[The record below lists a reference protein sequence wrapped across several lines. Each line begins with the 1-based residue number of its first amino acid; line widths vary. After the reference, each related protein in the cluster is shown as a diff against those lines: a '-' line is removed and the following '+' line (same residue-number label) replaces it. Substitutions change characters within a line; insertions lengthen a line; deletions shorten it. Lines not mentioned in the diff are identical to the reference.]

1 MKHARIGLLSVGL
14 AVLGACGPGDDAA
27 PGASVPEPVP
37 PPDERTRQTI
47 ARIENHLPPRIRVEG
62 APGWTLGER
71 MDRWNI
77 EAVSVAVIDDYRIE
91 WAKAWGV
98 ADRETGAPATTETL
112 FQAGSISKPVA
123 ATGALRMVELGML
136 DLDLPVDTFLTS
148 WKLPDNEFTELEP
161 VTIRRLLSHTAG
173 TTVHGFPGYA
183 PWEPVPTVPQVLDG
197 VPPANTAPVRVD
209 ILPGSQLRYSGGGT
223 TIVQLAMAD
232 VSGESFPAL
241 LDRLVLEPAGMVRS
255 TYENPLPEARL
266 TEAAAGYRRNGSAV
280 PGKRHTYPEMAAA
293 GLWTT
298 PTDLARFALAIQR
311 SLRGG
316 DGGVLSPETAR
327 EMLTPVQGTAGLGFF
342 IENREGGTYFQHGGA
357 DEGFQAL
364 LLASRDGGRG
374 IAVMANSD
382 NGGAIAS
389 EILRAV
395 ALEYGWPGL
404 LEAPVEAVRLSA
416 AELAAYAGRYAIG
429 PSQVARLT
437 VEDGEL
443 VARVSLQ
450 DFASRMYPLG
460 DDVFLSDELGARFR
474 FVRDAEGGI
483 AAIESVDRPGGDRW
497 PRLADGE
504 ILPVEQ
510 LDAGRTAEA
519 LAALEARVEQTGLA
533 GVIAS
538 EEAVN
543 QLGYALIEAGRF
555 QQSVAVF
562 RWNAER
568 HPDHAN
574 PWDSLADG
582 LLAAGDTAGALEA
595 YRQVLRAIPRD
606 SEADPDALA
615 NLERRARAGL
625 EAHADM

>member
-1 MKHARIGLLSVGL
+1 MKRACRPLSSIVLMGLW
-14 AVLGACGPGDDAA
+14 ACGPGDGAA
-27 PGASVPEPVP
+27 PDASVAEPVP
-37 PPDERTRQTI
+37 PPDERTMQTI
-47 ARIENHLPPRIRVEG
+47 ARIENHLLPRVRVEG

-71 MDRWNI
+71 MDRWNV

-91 WAKAWGV
+91 WAKAWGM

-148 WKLPDNEFTELEP
+148 WQLPGNEFTELEP

-197 VPPANTAPVRVD
+197 LPPANTEAVRVD
-209 ILPGSQLRYSGGGT
+209 ILPGSRVRYSGGGT
-223 TIVQLAMAD
+223 TIVQLAMTD

-255 TYENPLPEARL
+255 TYQNPLPEERL

-327 EMLTPVQGTAGLGFF
+327 EMLTPVRENAGLGLF

-364 LLASRDGGRG
+364 LVASRDGGRG

-395 ALEYGWPGL
+395 ALEYDWPGL
-404 LEAPVEAVRLSA
+404 LEDPVEAVRLSA
-416 AELAAYAGRYAIG
+416 DVLEDSAGRYAIG

-443 VARVSLQ
+443 IARVSLQ
-450 DFASRMYPLG
+450 DFASRLYPLG
-460 DDVFLSDELGARFR
+460 DDVFLSDELGGRLR
-474 FVRDAEGGI
+474 FVRDAAGEITGIEGAEG
-483 AAIESVDRPGGDRW
+483 PGSDRW

-504 ILPVEQ
+504 VLPVER
-510 LDAGRTAEA
+510 LDAGRTEEA
-519 LAALEARVEQTGLA
+519 LAALEERADQGGLA
-533 GVIAS
+533 AVVAS
-538 EEAVN
+538 EDAVN

-568 HPDHAN
+568 HANHAN

-582 LLAAGDTAGALEA
+582 LLAAGDTAGAVEA
-595 YRQVLRAIPRD
+595 YRRVLQAIPGD
-606 SEADPDALA
+606 SEADPEALRQ
-615 NLERRARAGL
+615 LEQRARAGIERL
-625 EAHADM
+625 DNG

>member
-1 MKHARIGLLSVGL
+1 MNRAWRPLLSIALTGL
-14 AVLGACGPGDDAA
+14 WACGPGDGAA
-27 PGASVPEPVP
+27 PADAGVEEVP
-37 PPDERTRQTI
+37 PPDARTMQTI
-47 ARIENHLPPRIRVEG
+47 ARIENNLLPRIRVEG

-71 MDRWNI
+71 MDRWHV
-77 EAVSVAVIDDYRIE
+77 EGVSVAVIDEFRIE

-136 DLDLPVDTFLTS
+136 DLDVPIDSFLSS
-148 WKLPDNEFTELEP
+148 WQLPDNEFTELEP

-197 VPPANTAPVRVD
+197 VPPANTAAVRVD
-209 ILPGSQLRYSGGGT
+209 ILPGSQVRYSGGGT
-223 TIVQLAMAD
+223 TIVQLAMTD
-232 VSGESFPAL
+232 VSGEAFPAL
-241 LDRLVLEPAGMVRS
+241 LDHLVLEPAGMMRS
-255 TYENPLPEARL
+255 TYRNPLPDARL
-266 TEAAAGYRRNGSAV
+266 PEAAAGYRRNGSAV

-316 DGGVLSPETAR
+316 EGGVLSPETAR
-327 EMLTPVQGTAGLGFF
+327 EMLTPVRENAGLGFF
-342 IENREGGTYFQHGGA
+342 IENHQGSTYFQHGGA

-404 LEAPVEAVRLSA
+404 LEDPVEPVRLSA
-416 AELAAYAGRYAIG
+416 TDLAGYEGRYAIG
-429 PSQVARLT
+429 PSQVAKLT

-443 VARVSLQ
+443 VARVTLQ

-460 DDVFLSDELGARFR
+460 DDVFLSDELGARLR
-474 FVRDAEGGI
+474 FVRDPSGDITGIEG
-483 AAIESVDRPGGDRW
+483 VDRPDGESW
-497 PRLADGE
+497 PRLGE
-504 ILPVEQ
+504 GELLPVEY
-510 LDAGRTAEA
+510 LDAGRTGEAIEA
-519 LAALEARVEQTGLA
+519 LEDRAEQTGLA
-533 GVIAS
+533 AVVAS
-538 EEAVN
+538 EQAVN

-582 LLAAGDTAGALEA
+582 LLAAGDTVGAVEA

-606 SEADPDALA
+606 SGADPDALA

-625 EAHADM
+625 EAYGGL